1 MRSITLSLLIF
12 FVLISGCR
20 TEREDIVLGDADELI
35 VGQREVQDSS
45 TRGVDPGNRTIVL
58 SGFNGDIELRGSN
71 DPTARL
77 EFIRRARG
85 ATDERAQEV
94 LQSVEVDESGTDDS
108 YRFAMTTSDPAR
120 SAVDVRGTVPVG
132 SSLNIELQSG
142 HISIVNVDGP
152 IDITNE
158 NGGIEVSGASQRM
171 NLNTR
176 NGDIA
181 FDMRMIPPEG
191 NVVAETRNGSI
202 EAGLPTSASLR
213 VDARTSVG
221 DIYVS
226 GLAFEN
232 RRLDRRQAGARFS
245 AQLGGGTT
253 DVNVNTENGSIR
265 LRESGGMAAPLP
277 DTTFAPVDTLEID
290 ESAAGDTLLPTV
302 DPDTSGIDRDN
313 EMEADL

>member
-1 MRSITLSLLIF
+1 MRSVTLSLLIF
-12 FVLISGCR
+12 LVLISGCR
-20 TEREDIVLGDADELI
+20 TEREDIVVGDADELI

-77 EFIRRARG
+77 EFVRRARG

-94 LQSVEVDESGTDDS
+94 LQSVEIDESGTDDS

-120 SAVDVRGTVPVG
+120 SAVNVRGTVPVG

-152 IDITNE
+152 IEITNE

-191 NVVAETRNGSI
+191 NIVAETRNGSVI
-202 EAGLPTSASLR
+202 AGLPTSASLR
-213 VDARTSVG
+213 VDAQTSVG
-221 DIYVS
+221 DIHVS
-226 GLAFEN
+226 SLAFEN
-232 RRLDRRQAGARFS
+232 RRLERRQAGARFS
-245 AQLGGGTT
+245 GQLGNGTT
-253 DVNVNTENGSIR
+253 DVNVSTENGSIT
-265 LRESGGMAAPLP
+265 LRESGRMSAPISDPAAIPSDTMTIGTPITIDTLPEASEP
-277 DTTFAPVDTLEID
+277 DTVDAGVDD
-290 ESAAGDTLLPTV
+290 EAEGGS
-302 DPDTSGIDRDN
+302 
-313 EMEADL
+313 